1 MPKKTCKCKEGA
13 PEWMTTF
20 ADMVTLLLCFFVLI
34 VSFSEIKKEDQ
45 FQAVVEEIKE
55 AFGMMGGG
63 GKLPTND
70 DPTLSLIERLES
82 LRLHNQRVPNRSNVK
97 DPGQV
102 GRESRVTTIRE
113 GTQYAI
119 GGGIRFEPD
128 SAELTPEAKEGL
140 NSLVENNQLAGSR
153 NKILVTGH
161 AGAMELMLPDGSP
174 SGDLIDL
181 SYARAKAVHDYLT
194 GDEIPEDL
202 RLETHRFRITG
213 SGSSEPIDARAVDS
227 NESRVNRR
235 ADIIV
240 TENVIEDLQDNA
252 PASGTL
258 P

>member
-1 MPKKTCKCKEGA
+1 
-13 PEWMTTF
+13 MTTF
-20 ADMVTLLLCFFVLI
+20 ADVVTLLLCFLVLI

-63 GKLPTND
+63 GKLPTKD

-113 GTQYAI
+113 GTQYAV
-119 GGGIRFEPD
+119 GGGVRFEPD

-140 NSLVENNQLAGSR
+140 NSLVEGNQLAGSR

-161 AGAMELMLPDGSP
+161 AAAMELMLPDGSR
-174 SGDLIDL
+174 SGDLMDL
-181 SYARAKAVHDYLT
+181 SFRRAKAVFDYLT
-194 GDEIPEDL
+194 GEEIPEGL
-202 RLETHRFRITG
+202 RLETERFRISG
-213 SGSSEPIDARAVDS
+213 SGVSEPINARAVDS

-235 ADIIV
+235 VDIIV
-240 TENVIEDLQDNA
+240 TENVIEDHQD
-252 PASGTL
+252 SGVPVGEL